1 MASEVTLCP
10 FAILGTH
17 ADASMDE
24 LRTAF
29 RRAALSTHPDKLGG
43 SHEAFGLVRR
53 AYEMLAGQ
61 ASSESRCPRPTEA
74 VSSLA
79 RPHADTC
86 AGESPPGLAAEDDSW
101 GVAFDPWA
109 AAAPA
114 PAELVEGFDPWSV
127 AAQSAVG
134 VSAKRRRKRERVGSS
149 GPVFKKQR
157 FAADDPCHQMTRNG
171 VYGFRPSS
179 SEYETTES
187 EGERAIPARS
197 ASTPATPTADAARV
211 PRRPP
216 ESSPRAACGRL
227 QCSIHQRLRLVS
239 DLAKDPDGNVVCRA
253 GRECP

>member
-53 AYEMLAGQ
+53 AYEMLAEQ
-61 ASSESRCPRPTEA
+61 ASSESHCPRSA
-74 VSSLA
+74 GA
-79 RPHADTC
+79 DRPC
-86 AGESPPGLAAEDDSW
+86 AWQESPPGPCAAEDDSW

-109 AAAPA
+109 AAAPT
-114 PAELVEGFDPWSV
+114 PAEPDEGFDPWSV
-127 AAQSAVG
+127 AAQSVVG
-134 VSAKRRRKRERVGSS
+134 ASAKRRRKRERAGRS

-179 SEYETTES
+179 SEYETES

-211 PRRPP
+211 SRRPP
-216 ESSPRAACGRL
+216 EPSTRAVCGRL
-227 QCSIHQRLRLVS
+227 QCSIHQRLRFVS
-239 DLAKDPDGNVVCRA
+239 DLAKDSDGNVVCRA